1 MQDLQDQIREEL
13 AESAALKAHIGDTM
27 AGEIEVF
34 AKAVTECLR
43 SGGLVAF
50 CGNGGSA
57 ADAQHLAGELV
68 GRYRLNRPAFRSLAL
83 TTDTSILTA
92 IGNDFGFDQVFARQV
107 EGLLGPGDL
116 LIAISTSGNA
126 ENCVNAVNLAK
137 ERGAGTIAMTGKSG
151 GALGD
156 LCDLCIKVPHDLT
169 PRIQECHITIGH
181 IVCGLVERALTQEQ
195 A

>member
-1 MQDLQDQIREEL
+1 MQDLQDQIRAEL
-13 AESAALKAHIGDTM
+13 AESAALKARIAHTLS
-27 AGEIEVF
+27 GEIEVF
-34 AKAVTECLR
+34 AQAVTECLK

-68 GRYRLNRPAFRSLAL
+68 GRYRLNRPAFRSVAL

-107 EGLLGPGDL
+107 EGLVGPGDL

-126 ENCVNAVNLAK
+126 DNCVNAVKLAK
-137 ERGAGTIAMTGKSG
+137 ERGARTIGMTGKSG
-151 GALGD
+151 GALGE

-169 PRIQECHITIGH
+169 PRIQESHITIGH
-181 IVCGLVERALTQEQ
+181 IVCGLVERALTEEE